1 MKIKNKVMILKYIK
15 YLSIIV
21 MSIFYI
27 NVGIKHFTD
36 PYWFLHIIPPFL
48 ERVGLELVYISGFFE
63 ILFGLML
70 IIPKTRQ
77 LASFG
82 LILLLIAVYPAN
94 LYLAF
99 YEEPQKLI
107 GISAFSASWIRLPIQ
122 FIFLWLAY
130 WHSKD

>member
-1 MKIKNKVMILKYIK
+1 MIPNSNKMLVYIK
-15 YLSIIV
+15 YTSILI

-27 NVGIKHFTD
+27 NVGMKHFID
-36 PYWFLHIIPPFL
+36 PYWFLHIIPPL
-48 ERVGLELVYISGFFE
+48 LAPIGLELVYISGYYE
-63 ILFGLML
+63 IAFGAML
-70 IIPKTRQ
+70 LVPMFRKI
-77 LASFG
+77 AGYG

-107 GISAFSASWIRLPIQ
+107 GISAFAASWIRLPIQ
-122 FIFLWLAY
+122 FIFLGLAY